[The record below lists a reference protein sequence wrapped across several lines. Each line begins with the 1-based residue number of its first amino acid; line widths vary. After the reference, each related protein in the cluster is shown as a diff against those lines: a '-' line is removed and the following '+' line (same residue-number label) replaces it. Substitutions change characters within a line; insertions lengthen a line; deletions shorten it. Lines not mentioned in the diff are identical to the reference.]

1 MSKWLKCATLQE
13 LEVWM
18 QTSKQTLTFMV
29 QLCEKKQKNIYS
41 YIHLPLFSS

>member
-29 QLCEKKQKNIYS
+29 QLCEKKQKK
-41 YIHLPLFSS
+41 HLLLYPPTFI